1 MADHCH
7 RGRRIYRIRPEEGL
21 SSQTASAGV
30 IFGSSLLGAPVSTT
44 QVVASSVVG
53 IGVGRR
59 RWHHVHWSVVRNMG
73 LAWLITMPVSA
84 ALGVLALELWR
95 LVT

>member
-1 MADHCH
+1 M
-7 RGRRIYRIRPEEGL
+7 
-21 SSQTASAGV
+21 

-59 RWHHVHWSVVRNMG
+59 RWHHVHWAVVRNMG

-84 ALGVLALELWR
+84 ALGVVALGLWR